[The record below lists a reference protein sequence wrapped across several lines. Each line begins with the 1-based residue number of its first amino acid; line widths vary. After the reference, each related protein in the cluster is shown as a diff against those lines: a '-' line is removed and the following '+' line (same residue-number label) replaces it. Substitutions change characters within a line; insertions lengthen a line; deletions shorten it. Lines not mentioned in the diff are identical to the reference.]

1 MNFKINRISKAKGL
15 KDKKVLLRAD
25 FNVPLENAQIKGD
38 YRLQKSLP
46 TIRFVKE
53 SGGKVVLL
61 SHLQDKD
68 KNILSLRPVFEY
80 LRKYFPEIIFA
91 SDFSELKIAI
101 QNAGAGDLILL
112 ENLRNWPGEKSCD
125 ENFIN
130 ELASFGDIYINDAFS
145 VSHREHA
152 SIVGLPKKL
161 PSFTGFLFEE
171 ELKNLSKVFSPEHP
185 FLFIL
190 GGAKTETKLPLFA
203 KFIKTAD
210 YIFIGGVLANDFL
223 KARGFEVGKSLVSK
237 GIEEEI
243 IRLSQ
248 NSKVIL
254 SQNVIVGNKDVSIK
268 KSIGNV
274 SEEDAIK
281 DVVVSDLEVL
291 ERVIQKSKFILW
303 NGPMGNLEEGFLEGT
318 QKLAKLISQSPAKS
332 IMGGG
337 DTISALDDSVLEK
350 FSFVSTAGGAMLDF
364 LANETLPGI
373 EALELGN

>member
-1 MNFKINRISKAKGL
+1 MRSL
-15 KDKKVLLRAD
+15 KETGDLSGKKVLLRID
-25 FNVPLENAQIKGD
+25 LNVPIKDGKDLENFRIK
-38 YRLQKSLP
+38 KVLP
-46 TIRFVKE
+46 TINFLRE
-53 SGGKVVLL
+53 GGAKIIIL
-61 SHLQDKD
+61 SHLEDKH
-68 KNILSLRPVFEY
+68 KNVLSLRPVFEY
-80 LRKYFPEIIFA
+80 LKDIFSDMIFA
-91 SDFSELKIAI
+91 SDFSELEEKLKKIEGGGI
-101 QNAGAGDLILL
+101 ILF
-112 ENLRNWPGEKSCD
+112 ENLRFDVGEKKND
-125 ENFIN
+125 ELFTKR
-130 ELASFGDIYINDAFS
+130 LASFGDIYVNDAFS

-152 SIVGLPKKL
+152 SIVGLPKFL
-161 PSFTGFLFEE
+161 PGFVGFLFEE
-171 ELKNLSKVFSPEHP
+171 EVKNLSTVFSPEHP

-190 GGAKTETKLPLFA
+190 GGAKTETKIPLFR

-243 IRLSQ
+243 IQLSQ

-254 SQNVIVGNKDVSIK
+254 SQNVIVGNKDVLIK

-291 ERVIQKSKFILW
+291 ERVIQKSKSILW
-303 NGPMGNLEEGFLEGT
+303 NGPMGNLEEGFLDGT
-318 QKLAKLISQSPAKS
+318 KKLAKLISQSSAKS

>member
-1 MNFKINRISKAKGL
+1 MRSLKGIGDL
-15 KDKKVLLRAD
+15 FGKKVLLRID
-25 FNVPLENAQIKGD
+25 LNVPIKDGKALENFRIK
-38 YRLQKSLP
+38 KVLP
-46 TIRFVKE
+46 TINFLKE
-53 SGGKVVLL
+53 SGAKIILL
-61 SHLQDKD
+61 SHLED
-68 KNILSLRPVFEY
+68 KNKNVLGLGPVYEY

-254 SQNVIVGNKDVSIK
+254 SQNVIVENKDISIK

>member
-1 MNFKINRISKAKGL
+1 MRSLKGIGDL
-15 KDKKVLLRAD
+15 FGKKVLLRID
-25 FNVPLENAQIKGD
+25 LNVPIKDGKALENFRIK
-38 YRLQKSLP
+38 KVLP
-46 TIRFVKE
+46 TINFLKE
-53 SGGKVVLL
+53 SGAKIILL
-61 SHLQDKD
+61 SHLED
-68 KNILSLRPVFEY
+68 KNKNVLGLGPVYEY
-80 LRKYFPEIIFA
+80 LRKYFPDILFA

-223 KARGFEVGKSLVSK
+223 KVRGFEVGKSLVSK

-254 SQNVIVGNKDVSIK
+254 SQNVIVGNKDISIK

>member
-1 MNFKINRISKAKGL
+1 MRSLKGIGYL
-15 KDKKVLLRAD
+15 SGKKVLLRID
-25 FNVPLENAQIKGD
+25 LNVPIKEGKTLENFRIK
-38 YRLQKSLP
+38 KVLP
-46 TIRFVKE
+46 TINFLRE
-53 SGGKVVLL
+53 SGAKTIFL
-61 SHLQDKD
+61 SHLEDKN

-80 LRKYFPEIIFA
+80 LRKYFPDILFA

-145 VSHREHA
+145 VSHRKHA

-171 ELKNLSKVFSPEHP
+171 ELKNLSEVFSPEHP

-223 KARGFEVGKSLVSK
+223 KARGFEVGKSLISK

-274 SEEDAIK
+274 LEEDAIK

-291 ERVIQKSKFILW
+291 DRVIQKSKFILW

>member
-1 MNFKINRISKAKGL
+1 MRSLKGIGDL
-15 KDKKVLLRAD
+15 FGKKVLLRID
-25 FNVPLENAQIKGD
+25 LNVPIKDGKALENFRIK
-38 YRLQKSLP
+38 KVLP
-46 TIRFVKE
+46 TINFLKE
-53 SGGKVVLL
+53 SGAKIILL
-61 SHLQDKD
+61 SHLED
-68 KNILSLRPVFEY
+68 KNKNVLGLGPVYEY

-254 SQNVIVGNKDVSIK
+254 SQNVIVGNKDISIK

-303 NGPMGNLEEGFLEGT
+303 NGPMGNLEESFLEGT